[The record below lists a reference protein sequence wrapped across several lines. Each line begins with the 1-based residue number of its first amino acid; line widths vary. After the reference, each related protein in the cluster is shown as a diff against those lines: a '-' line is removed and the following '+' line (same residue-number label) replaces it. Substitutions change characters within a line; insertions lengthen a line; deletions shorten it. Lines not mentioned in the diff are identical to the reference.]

1 MSDTDN
7 IRVLEG
13 GKTPNMTAEAVRQM
27 RANLPALLEHMAL
40 MAELQKSKFDALKSN
55 GFTDAQA
62 LELCRSV
69 F

>member
-7 IRVLEG
+7 IRVLDG
-13 GKTPNMTAEAVRQM
+13 GKTPNMTAEAVRQL
-27 RANLPALLEHMAL
+27 RANLPALMDHAVLV
-40 MAELQKSKFDALKSN
+40 AELQRVKFDALKSQ

-62 LELCRSV
+62 LELCKSV